1 AHELRAPI
9 LGVRAALSV
18 FLAAVRRGDTG
29 DPAILRRAISALAH
43 LAAVSESLLT
53 RTVDG
58 RAPDVR
64 PIDAVALVRE
74 ATDAIELETGPR
86 RVMVI
91 GASEAVASADR
102 LHLRT
107 AVDNL
112 LRNALAYSPA
122 DTKVTVEVESHGDG
136 VEICVENETRA
147 DLPREVDHL
156 FTPFVRGV
164 AVADVATDAPRGSGL
179 GLF

>member
-53 RTVDG
+53 RTVEG

-74 ATDAIELETGPR
+74 ATDAIELGR
-86 RVMVI
+86 R
-91 GASEAVASADR
+91 
-102 LHLRT
+102 HT
-107 AVDNL
+107 AA
-112 LRNALAYSPA
+112 R
-122 DTKVTVEVESHGDG
+122 VTRPPHAAQGRD
-136 VEICVENETRA
+136 
-147 DLPREVDHL
+147 
-156 FTPFVRGV
+156 
-164 AVADVATDAPRGSGL
+164 
-179 GLF
+179 